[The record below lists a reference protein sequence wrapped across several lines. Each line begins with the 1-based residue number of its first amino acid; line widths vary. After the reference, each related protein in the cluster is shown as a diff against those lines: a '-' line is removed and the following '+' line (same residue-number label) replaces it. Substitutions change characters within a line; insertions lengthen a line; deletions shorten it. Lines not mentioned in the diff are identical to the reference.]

1 MKNYFYLLLFVAF
14 NASSQYF
21 SEDGFYQIRKLD
33 TDNFDNFYFNEYEF
47 NPVEN
52 AKTLL
57 EIQKIAKDN
66 KIPSVRYTISN
77 ESKDV
82 TSVAVFVNNN
92 LFSQAYYKNGL
103 LNGKKTIFHGN
114 GNPFHEIDFVN
125 GKANGVY
132 KMYNERNE
140 LGFETHFKNNLK
152 EGKRILYIKRR
163 GMQSIEGTYK
173 YNILVGDLLIKEDY
187 SVYHF
192 PNDLKNGKVKRFSQD
207 KLIEEY
213 EIVSGELHGNAVIYN
228 IGNDKMHT
236 KVPYSFGLKNGIA
249 EYFDANGNVLTQ
261 SEFKSGKKVGKHE
274 KFFRDS
280 KREEV
285 QYYDEFGNKTGTW
298 TKYYQN
304 GKKEA
309 ETTYFKNGD
318 SERTYFDSAENIKS
332 IAKYNKSNQ
341 QNGITKNFIQGVLKS
356 EFLYQNGNTV
366 SAKSYYPSGAVFS
379 IETKKDAFF
388 EQEYFDTNGKVM
400 HLNKISENGKPTGIH
415 KSITLIDEVNTTVN
429 NETYYDDN
437 GNKIKYIYS
446 TSGGET
452 YESNF
457 RNNALHGEQ
466 VNRDYNGN
474 ILKINFS
481 YESNGKSK
489 PVTKEEFEKLTKAEK
504 N

>member
-1 MKNYFYLLLFVAF
+1 MKNYFYILLFICF
-14 NASSQYF
+14 NAFSQYF

-47 NPVEN
+47 NPTEN
-52 AKTLL
+52 AKTLA
-57 EIQKIAKDN
+57 EIQKLAKEN
-66 KIPSVRYTISN
+66 KNPAIRYSISN

-82 TSVAVFVNNN
+82 IRVEVFVNDNI
-92 LFSQAYYKNGL
+92 FSQAYYKNGL

-152 EGKRILYIKRR
+152 EGTRVLYIKRR

-173 YNILVGDLLIKEDY
+173 NNVLVGDLLIKEDY
-187 SVYHF
+187 SIYHF

-228 IGNDKMHT
+228 IGNDKIHT
-236 KVPYSFGLKNGIA
+236 KVPYSFGLKNGIV
-249 EYFDANGNVLTQ
+249 EYFDANGTLLTQ
-261 SEFKSGKKVGKHE
+261 SEFKFGKKVGKHE

-280 KREEV
+280 KLEEV

-304 GKKEA
+304 GKKES
-309 ETTYFKNGD
+309 ETTFNKNGTYVK
-318 SERTYFDSAENIKS
+318 TYFDSAEKIKTIS
-332 IAKYNKSNQ
+332 NYNKSNQ
-341 QNGITKNFIQGVLKS
+341 QHGITKNYEQGVLKT
-356 EFLYQNGNTV
+356 EFLYQNGNTK
-366 SAKSYYPSGAVFS
+366 SSKSYYPNGTVFS
-379 IETKKDAFF
+379 VENKKGVFF
-388 EQEYFDTNGKVM
+388 EQEYFDTNGNII
-400 HLNKISENGKPTGIH
+400 HLNKVNENSKPVGIH
-415 KSITLIDEVNTTVN
+415 KFITLIDNINTTVN
-429 NETYYDDN
+429 NETYYDEN
-437 GNKIKYIYS
+437 GNKIKYIYR

-452 YESNF
+452 YETNF
-457 RNNALHGEQ
+457 RNNAMHGEQ

-474 ILKINFS
+474 ILKTTYS

-504 N
+504 K